1 MIDFLEKGK
10 ASSPNVGLAYVYCDY
25 RDQIQQTTKS
35 IIGAILKQLL
45 RQIPSIPK
53 EIAAFL
59 EKHCNETEPFELSQA
74 LEALHTACKSFS
86 RIFICLDALDECQDM
101 HKLLDS
107 LEQVPSTVHLF
118 STGREHVQHI
128 VRQHFEHSQTIHI
141 EAKESDIRILIE
153 ETINEDRKKD
163 PSLMNET
170 LEHDI
175 TQKISTLSKG
185 MFVIT

>member
-10 ASSPNVGLAYVYCDY
+10 ANSPNVGLAYIYCDY

-45 RQIPSIPK
+45 RQVPSIPK

-59 EKHCNETEPFELSQA
+59 EKHCSETERFELAQA
-74 LEALHTACKSFS
+74 LEALRNTCKSFS

-101 HKLLDS
+101 HKLLNS
-107 LEQVPSTVHLF
+107 LEQVPSTVRLF

-128 VRQHFEHSQTIHI
+128 VRQHFEHTQTIHI
-141 EAKESDIRILIE
+141 EAKKSDIRILIE

-163 PSLMNET
+163 PGLMNET

-185 MFVIT
+185 MFVAT